1 MLKLL
6 VPVGRSK
13 RSLQAVRHAAFLYH
27 ERCVSEVVLLNV
39 QPPLESTRLEAFY
52 PLEELRAMEAA
63 AANEALERAARILDD
78 AHVRYSL
85 AVQVGPLAPTIA
97 HCADEQRCDEIVVAA
112 PPRGVLHAIRHI
124 ARQSVLD
131 RLVRIARVPVTA
143 VR

>member
-1 MLKLL
+1 
-6 VPVGRSK
+6 
-13 RSLQAVRHAAFLYH
+13 
-27 ERCVSEVVLLNV
+27 V

-63 AANEALERAARILDD
+63 AAKEALARAARILDD
-78 AHVRYSL
+78 AHVRYSV
-85 AVQVGPLAPTIA
+85 AMQVGAIAPTIA
-97 HCADEQRCDEIVVAA
+97 DCADEQRCDEIVVVA
-112 PPRGVLHAIRHI
+112 PPSSVLHVLRHI